1 MRGGAIDPI
10 DIADTREQLADR
22 LFVGTPEQLIAKF
35 QVYADLGVHEI
46 NLNMCLGATHED
58 LMGSIE
64 RLAREVMPHFSE
76 PLRLNA

>member
-1 MRGGAIDPI
+1 M
-10 DIADTREQLADR
+10 
-22 LFVGTPEQLIAKF
+22 IAKF

-76 PLRLNA
+76 AVAIERLMQAGGHPSIR

>member
-1 MRGGAIDPI
+1 MHGGAIERIELD
-10 DIADTREQLADR
+10 DTREQLADR
-22 LFVGTPEQLIAKF
+22 LFVGTPEQLIEKF

-64 RLAREVMPHFSE
+64 RLARHVMPHFAR
-76 PLRLNA
+76 PLRKTA